1 MRMSEMVDRI
11 DDEGRVTGQ
20 VTREEMR
27 RNRLPHRCTW
37 ILVFST
43 RGELFCHLRT
53 ATKDVFPSHWDV
65 CVGGVLTAGESFDE
79 GAARELTEEI
89 GIAATPEPLF
99 SFGYADDRTIVTGY
113 VYRVTHDGPFVLQP
127 EEVVRGEFVA
137 IADLEARFA
146 SERFCPDGLAVWRRW
161 NE

>member
-1 MRMSEMVDRI
+1 MSEMVDRI
-11 DDEGRVTGQ
+11 DEDGRVVGR

-27 RNRLPHRCTW
+27 RDRLPHRCTW

-53 ATKDVFPSHWDV
+53 ASKDVFPSHWDV

-79 GAARELTEEI
+79 GASRELTEEI
-89 GIAATPEPLF
+89 GIRAEIQPLF
-99 SFGYADDRTIVTGY
+99 PFDYADEQTIVSGY
-113 VYRVTHDGPFVLQP
+113 VYRVTHDGPFVLQS

-137 IADLEARFA
+137 LADLEARFLA
-146 SERFCPDGLAVWRRW
+146 ERFCPDGLAVWRAYRDA
-161 NE
+161 